1 MMHDAPERASF
12 PVSPENTPTKRR
24 AVFSASFAGL
34 TSHHVQPDTVAST
47 SRRGRNLDDD
57 SLRLI
62 DDLTNRPMDVMYTDS
77 RLATKTPSMFSVW
90 FTRVL
95 VFLICIA
102 VGTAGSVFVR
112 QLSTDPRK
120 EVRKQLSSQLAE
132 QTKNVETLTKDVN
145 ALRAQVEEESK
156 SVSNWSLNQ
165 TIQDDEMVNG
175 ILPVQGEGITLTIAN
190 PLSVSGDNADSSL
203 PRENGSQVRVVTD
216 SDLQVLVSAY
226 SGRPERKR
234 SPSTDTVSACRLPYE
249 RLERRFSS
257 ESIPCKV
264 RIASRQSAIP
274 TFLPIR

>member
-1 MMHDAPERASF
+1 MMHDASERVSF

-34 TSHHVQPDTVAST
+34 TSHHVQPETAAST
-47 SRRGRNLDDD
+47 SRRRRSLDDD

-77 RLATKTPSMFSVW
+77 RLATKTPSMFAVW

-156 SVSNWSLNQ
+156 SVSSWSLNQ

-175 ILPVQGEGITLTIAN
+175 VLPVRGEGITLTIAN
-190 PLSVSGDNADSSL
+190 PLSVGGDNADSSL

-216 SDLQVLVSAY
+216 SDCRCLSRY
-226 SGRPERKR
+226 SGSPERKR

-249 RLERRFSS
+249 RLERRSSS

-264 RIASRQSAIP
+264 RIASRRSAIP
-274 TFLPIR
+274 AFLPMR